1 MIDADQ
7 TGRTSYKG
15 SKGNLEV
22 FSCAFSAFSWLI
34 VLVSSALICVHPR
47 LVCFDHL
54 ARRILTAISAREI
67 DRQQNSDELNR
78 GSSPESSED
87 RSVTHVVRLAIEPRV
102 HRDAVNQER
111 RDRRP
116 HRARQTGH

>member
-22 FSCAFSAFSWLI
+22 FSCAFCAFSWLI
-34 VLVSSALICVHPR
+34 VLVLSALICVHPR
-47 LVCFDHL
+47 LVCLRHL
-54 ARRILTAISAREI
+54 ARRILTPISAREI
-67 DRQQNSDELNR
+67 DRQQNSNELNR

-87 RSVTHVVRLAIEPRV
+87 RSVAHFLRRAIE
-102 HRDAVNQER
+102 
-111 RDRRP
+111 
-116 HRARQTGH
+116 TG